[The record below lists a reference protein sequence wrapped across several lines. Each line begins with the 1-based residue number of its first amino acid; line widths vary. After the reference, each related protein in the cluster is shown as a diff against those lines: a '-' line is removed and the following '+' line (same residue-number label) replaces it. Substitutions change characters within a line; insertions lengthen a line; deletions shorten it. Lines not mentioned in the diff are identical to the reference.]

1 MVKFY
6 LNIIEKLVLNT
17 IGKLSSFYLTLPLN
31 ADVDTISIN
40 YLETFSYPEPQIN
53 VLEKLFQWGSC

>member
-17 IGKLSSFYLTLPLN
+17 IGKLSSFSLTLPLN
-31 ADVDTISIN
+31 ADMDTISIKRGHGYN
-40 YLETFSYPEPQIN
+40 KY
-53 VLEKLFQWGSC
+53 KLFGNIIVVMFYL

>member
-17 IGKLSSFYLTLPLN
+17 IGKLNSFYLTLPLN
-31 ADVDTISIN
+31 ADMDTTSIN
-40 YLETFSYPEPQIN
+40 YLET
-53 VLEKLFQWGSC
+53 LL